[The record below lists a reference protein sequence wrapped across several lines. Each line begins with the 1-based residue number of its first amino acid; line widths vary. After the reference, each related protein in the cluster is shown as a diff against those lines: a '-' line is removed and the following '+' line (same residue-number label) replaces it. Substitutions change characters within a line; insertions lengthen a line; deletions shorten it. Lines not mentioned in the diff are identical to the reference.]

1 MAGGNLRFGANGVSD
16 RTFWQVGAGDDLW
29 QIE

>member
-1 MAGGNLRFGANGVSD
+1 MAGGNLMFGANGDSVC
-16 RTFWQVGAGDDLW
+16 TFWQVGAGDDLW